1 MSTIDHIR
9 NFAIIA
15 HIDHGKSTIAD
26 RIIHSCGGLSEREM
40 KAQVLDSMDI
50 ERERGITI
58 KAQTVKLKYKSKDG
72 KDYILNI
79 IDTPGHVDFSY
90 EVSRA
95 LIACDG
101 ALLLVDGTQGVQ
113 AQTFAH
119 SYAAIEAGLDIIPV
133 INKVDSID
141 VDIENV
147 SKQIFNLIGA
157 REDEIFKISA
167 KSGLGV
173 DSLINQIPDL
183 ISSPVTKAD
192 NTNALIFDS
201 YFDPYR
207 GVIASVRVFGGE
219 IKTNSKLKL
228 INSKF
233 DFDAS
238 EIGYFDLK
246 LSPSDS
252 LSSGEV
258 GYIVTGA
265 KELSQIRVGDTL
277 VSQEDENP
285 IVVSGYKEPQP
296 TVFSSIYPADSDDYA
311 KLRDSLDKY
320 VLNDASFYYEPETS
334 SAFGFGF
341 RCGFLGLLHLE
352 IVIERLE
359 REFNLSLI
367 VTPPSV
373 EFKIVRN
380 NDEEI
385 VIRNP
390 SKIEEYTDIKSIH
403 ERICELDLLFPKEY
417 LGSIMNLL
425 NEKRGVQLD
434 LNYLSTSMVKL
445 KYRMPLLELVTGFY
459 DSLKSISQGF
469 ASLDYQILDFEPGNL
484 VKLDILVNGTP
495 IDSFSSI
502 LAKENAEFI
511 GRSRVKKLAELIP
524 RQQFDIPIQAAVGS
538 RIIAR
543 ETIKA
548 LRKDVTAK
556 LYGGDITRKRKLL
569 EKQKE
574 GKKKMR
580 NIGKVAVPKEAFK
593 EFLKQ

>member
-1 MSTIDHIR
+1 MLTNKNIR
-9 NFAIIA
+9 NISIIA
-15 HIDHGKSTIAD
+15 HVDHGKSTLAD
-26 RIIHSCGGLSEREM
+26 RLIETSGLINPGDHVD
-40 KAQVLDSMDI
+40 QILDTMDL

-58 KAQTVKLKYKSKDG
+58 KSQP
-72 KDYILNI
+72 IRLNFDDMQI
-79 IDTPGHVDFSY
+79 NLIDTPGHVDFSY

-511 GRSRVKKLAELIP
+511 GRNRVKKLADLIP

>member
-1 MSTIDHIR
+1 MLNNKNIR
-9 NFAIIA
+9 NISIIA
-15 HIDHGKSTIAD
+15 HVDHGKSTLAD
-26 RIIHSCGGLSEREM
+26 RLIEISGLINPGEHVD
-40 KAQVLDSMDI
+40 QILDSMDL

-58 KAQTVKLKYKSKDG
+58 KSQP
-72 KDYILNI
+72 IRLNFGDI
-79 IDTPGHVDFSY
+79 QINLIDTPGHVDFSY

-141 VDIENV
+141 ADIENV

-173 DSLINQIPDL
+173 NELISKIPDL
-183 ISSPVTKAD
+183 ISSPVTKAE

-252 LSSGEV
+252 LLSGEV

-277 VSQEDENP
+277 VSQEDVNP

-296 TVFSSIYPADSDDYA
+296 TVFSSIYPADSDDYV

-385 VIRNP
+385 IIRNP
-390 SKIEEYTDIKSIH
+390 SKIEEYTDIKSIQ

-434 LNYLSTSMVKL
+434 LNYLSTSMIKL

-469 ASLDYQILDFEPGNL
+469 ASLDYQILEFETGNL

-511 GRSRVKKLAELIP
+511 GRNRVKKLSELIP

-556 LYGGDITRKRKLL
+556 LYGGDVTRKRKLL

>member
-1 MSTIDHIR
+1 MLTNKNIR
-9 NFAIIA
+9 NISIIA
-15 HIDHGKSTIAD
+15 HVDHGKSTLAD
-26 RIIHSCGGLSEREM
+26 RLIETSGLI
-40 KAQVLDSMDI
+40 KPGDHVDQILDTMDL

-58 KAQTVKLKYKSKDG
+58 KSQP
-72 KDYILNI
+72 IRLNFDDMQI
-79 IDTPGHVDFSY
+79 NLIDTPGHVDFSY

-246 LSPSDS
+246 LSPSES

>member
-1 MSTIDHIR
+1 MLTNKNIRHIS
-9 NFAIIA
+9 IIA
-15 HIDHGKSTIAD
+15 HVDHGKSTLAD
-26 RIIHSCGGLSEREM
+26 RLIETSGLINPGDHVD
-40 KAQVLDSMDI
+40 QILDTMDL

-58 KAQTVKLKYKSKDG
+58 KSQP
-72 KDYILNI
+72 IRLNFDDMQI
-79 IDTPGHVDFSY
+79 NLIDTPGHVDFSY

>member
-1 MSTIDHIR
+1 MLTNKNIR
-9 NFAIIA
+9 NISIIA
-15 HIDHGKSTIAD
+15 HVDHGKSTLAD
-26 RIIHSCGGLSEREM
+26 RLIETSGLINPGDHVY
-40 KAQVLDSMDI
+40 QILDTMDL

-58 KAQTVKLKYKSKDG
+58 KSQP
-72 KDYILNI
+72 IRLNFDDMQI
-79 IDTPGHVDFSY
+79 NLIDTPGHVDFSY

-484 VKLDILVNGTP
+484 VRLDILVNVTP
-495 IDSFSSI
+495 IDSFISI